1 MVEPAAAKRQRIS
14 PLPFLLFI
22 DYTRFLLTPDP
33 SYARRSGR
41 RRHGA
46 LYAQGIIEKSIENQ
60 QFFLFTPLQSC
71 IFSYV
76 VCHNSFGQ
84 IQYNRC
90 KGSNQ
95 FILPLTLVGGNFLF
109 IIEKQKIPPFIIL
122 SITIRITRN
131 PHVQQLVKTK
141 YNMQS
146 PLCAVSIS
154 SLHTSQ
160 LAAIAA

>member
-41 RRHGA
+41 RRLGA

-60 QFFLFTPLQSC
+60 QFSMFTPLQSC

-76 VCHNSFGQ
+76 VCHNSFG
-84 IQYNRC
+84 
-90 KGSNQ
+90 
-95 FILPLTLVGGNFLF
+95 
-109 IIEKQKIPPFIIL
+109 
-122 SITIRITRN
+122 
-131 PHVQQLVKTK
+131 
-141 YNMQS
+141 
-146 PLCAVSIS
+146 
-154 SLHTSQ
+154 
-160 LAAIAA
+160 